1 MSGSDE
7 IMRPGFLGFPS
18 FAQGFGFT
26 IRKAISEAR
35 EFSKIQ
41 QVGFR
46 QACDTGVGDNLQA
59 DSPIMRKILELS
71 FLCKVQKLL
80 TRNSEIFYDA

>member
-18 FAQGFGFT
+18 FVQGFGFA
-26 IRKAISEAR
+26 IRQAIFEAW

-46 QACDTGVGDNLQA
+46 QACDTGVGDNLQV
-59 DSPIMRKILELS
+59 DSSLMRKIPS
-71 FLCKVQKLL
+71 YRFYVKCK
-80 TRNSEIFYDA
+80 R

>member
-1 MSGSDE
+1 MLGSDE

-18 FAQGFGFT
+18 FSQGFGFA

-41 QVGFR
+41 QVGFH
-46 QACDTGVGDNLQA
+46 QGCDTGVGDNLQV
-59 DSPIMRKILELS
+59 DSPIMRKIPAYR
-71 FLCKVQKLL
+71 FYVKCK
-80 TRNSEIFYDA
+80 R

>member
-18 FAQGFGFT
+18 FAQGFGFA

-46 QACDTGVGDNLQA
+46 QSCDTGVGDNLQE
-59 DSPIMRKILELS
+59 DSSIMRKFLS
-71 FLCKVQKLL
+71 YRFYVKCK
-80 TRNSEIFYDA
+80 R

>member
-18 FAQGFGFT
+18 FAQGFGFA

-41 QVGFR
+41 QMGFR
-46 QACDTGVGDNLQA
+46 QGCDTGVGDNLQV
-59 DSPIMRKILELS
+59 DSPHNEKNSELS
-71 FLCKVQKLL
+71 FLCKVQKMII
-80 TRNSEIFYDA
+80 RNSEIFYDA